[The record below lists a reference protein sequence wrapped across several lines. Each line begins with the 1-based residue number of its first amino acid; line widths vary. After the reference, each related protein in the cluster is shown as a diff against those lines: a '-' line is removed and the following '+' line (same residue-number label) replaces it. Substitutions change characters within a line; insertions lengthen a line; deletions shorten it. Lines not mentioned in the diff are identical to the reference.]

1 MEKTGITPP
10 RFLHQG
16 FSIFFSLSLIGFQL
30 YIKCISCGR
39 YSYRSDLTFA
49 EVIR

>member
-16 FSIFFSLSLIGFQL
+16 FSIFFFLIPELDFS
-30 YIKCISCGR
+30 YISSVYHVDDILIAR
-39 YSYRSDLTFA
+39 
-49 EVIR
+49 I